1 MIQTSLNLYEHFGLP
16 KAEGARG
23 QLLCW
28 AMEKIPEVTK
38 NRRRRPAVLIIP
50 GGGYANTSLREAE
63 PIALPFL
70 VRGYAAFVLHYTCA
84 PQGFP
89 VSLREAAMAM
99 RYIRENADTFDV
111 DPTMV
116 AAMGFSAG
124 GHLCGTLGTLY
135 DCPEVAD
142 IGSADVIR
150 PDALGL
156 CYPVL
161 VEWGRTHEGT
171 FQNISMGD
179 PELRKRLSVEKLVR
193 PDMPPVFLWHTRTD
207 AGVPCRNSI
216 IMAEALE
223 EAGVDF
229 VLHIYRKGPHGLATA
244 DTYGYASWNQPDISR
259 DIPNWENCMMD
270 FFEELG
276 FRVTDIPEN

>member
-1 MIQTSLNLYEHFGLP
+1 MIQTNVNLYEHFGFP
-16 KAEGARG
+16 KGENARG
-23 QLLCW
+23 FLVCQAL
-28 AMEKIPEVTK
+28 EPIPAVTSS
-38 NRRRRPAVLIIP
+38 RRRPAVLILP

-63 PIALPFL
+63 PIALHFL
-70 VRGYAAFVLHYTCA
+70 TRGYATFTLFYTVK

-99 RYIRENADTFDV
+99 RYIRENADSFDV
-111 DPTMV
+111 DPSMV
-116 AAMGFSAG
+116 SAMGFSAG
-124 GHLCGTLGTLY
+124 GHLCGTLGTMY

-142 IGSADVIR
+142 IGSAQVIR

-161 VEWGRTHEGT
+161 VEWGRTHQGT
-171 FQNISMGD
+171 FDNISMGD
-179 PELRKRLSVEKLVR
+179 PELRKRLSVEKHVR

-244 DTYGYASWNQPDISR
+244 DSHGYASYKMPEISR
-259 DIPNWENCMMD
+259 DIPGWLDSMMD
-270 FFEELG
+270 FFEDVG
-276 FRVTDIPEN
+276 FRVVDMP